1 MTWPS
6 VVALSPVRSTEQLL
20 TPAEVAARLAVSRSM
35 AYKLVRTGELTPV
48 YIGRLPRIA
57 EADLE
62 AYIVRQRQTS
72 KP

>member
-1 MTWPS
+1 MNPR
-6 VVALSPVRSTEQLL
+6 VGGGRLL

-35 AYKLVRTGELTPV
+35 IYKVLRTGELASL

-62 AYIVRQRQTS
+62 EYVERQRGRTR
-72 KP
+72 